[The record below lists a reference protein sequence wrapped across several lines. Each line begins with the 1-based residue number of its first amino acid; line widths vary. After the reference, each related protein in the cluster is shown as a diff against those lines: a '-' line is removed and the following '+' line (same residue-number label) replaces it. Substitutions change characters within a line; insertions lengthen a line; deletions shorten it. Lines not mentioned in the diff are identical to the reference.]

1 MSVIASENQR
11 FSNTVKGE
19 YQELPGYCRAVLTA
33 NEAAAKTYKI
43 GDVLGKVTASGK
55 VKISVDTAVD
65 GSQTPFAIVIEDKA
79 IPAATDTK
87 ILVLFRGPVQV
98 NAAGLYFDASYTDAD
113 KLVAYDVLDGK
124 GIQVLTSVG

>member
-33 NEAAAKTYKI
+33 NEATAKTYKI

-65 GSQTPFAIVIEDKA
+65 GSQTPFAIVIEDKV

-87 ILVLFRGPVQV
+87 ILVLFRGPAQV
-98 NAAGLYFDASYTDAD
+98 NAAGLYFDASYNDAD

-124 GIQVLTSVG
+124 GIQVLTSGG

>member
-98 NAAGLYFDASYTDAD
+98 NAAGLYFDASYNDAD

-124 GIQVLTSVG
+124 GIQVLTSGG